1 MGITPAW
8 RKELE
13 VLTRVS
19 EVVVNENHLTLLSHI
34 EKMSKPINNYNI
46 KSLFPILKQLPKERF
61 ETARQETPQL
71 RLPSISSSN
80 NELIIKTKKRIII
93 RENEA
98 PKKYFISPKVSTKK
112 LGSTHFTKEVTPSTK
127 SSESNYPLNNF
138 GQPLQ
143 SVIS

>member
-61 ETARQETPQL
+61 ETARQETP
-71 RLPSISSSN
+71 
-80 NELIIKTKKRIII
+80 
-93 RENEA
+93 
-98 PKKYFISPKVSTKK
+98 
-112 LGSTHFTKEVTPSTK
+112 
-127 SSESNYPLNNF
+127 
-138 GQPLQ
+138 
-143 SVIS
+143 